1 MLSADNASVFQ
12 CTATPRPIVTHLNST
27 LHSISISWSVRTP
40 EDVTNYVVLWLEDL
54 ASAVIAMSSYA
65 LVSTTYMIRNLL
77 PNTAYRVTVQAS
89 GELGNTSSTT
99 QVLYTSPNKIKG
111 KLHVV

>member
-1 MLSADNASVFQ
+1 M
-12 CTATPRPIVTHLNST
+12 
-27 LHSISISWSVRTP
+27 
-40 EDVTNYVVLWLEDL
+40 VLWVEDL

-77 PNTAYRVTVQAS
+77 PNTAYQVTVQAS
-89 GELGNTSSTT
+89 GELRNTSSTT

-111 KLHVV
+111 KLHANVICVHVTHTK